1 MEKKEWFKLKK
12 YPHLGNQISPKS
24 YKNIA
29 QKMANPNFISKHSFS
44 PFIHRIKKTKKY
56 RKEYKDGIIQNNGLR
71 KRSIKPRDLY
81 YSTHIDSLIY
91 SYYSHLLIK
100 KYDVILKKE
109 KISNSITA
117 YRKIPKKEN
126 HKSGKCNIDFA
137 NDIFDYIKQNSK
149 TNKNQVVI
157 AFDIKGFF
165 DNLNHKKLK
174 EKWCTVIGERTLPKD
189 HYQVFKNITKF
200 SYVNESE
207 LFNHF
212 NGELI
217 IERYKDS
224 SRTIKEYKKKNIK
237 NLKYSKN
244 QRVISFCNKKNDL
257 YAIRKA
263 GLIKSNKY
271 IYENGI
277 KTNRKKGIPQGS
289 PISATLANIYM
300 LDFDIK
306 MNKEISD
313 LNGIYSR
320 YSDDMV
326 VVCNVKHKHEVI
338 DKLTKNIKSICDL
351 EIQKKKTQI
360 FHFIN
365 RNNQLVCYQEFKNHS
380 TINRNLEYLGF
391 QFDGKNITIKNS
403 SISAYYSKMSRSV
416 NRSIY
421 YATNTSNPKTKKK
434 IFKSRL
440 QRKFTCIGGKRILKR
455 VRNPIDKSQFDATK
469 SYNYGNYLTYVNKS
483 TSVTNDMKIEKQLR
497 NHWKILHSKLKLKSK
512 K

>member
-1 MEKKEWFKLKK
+1 MVNVMAKEEWFKLKR
-12 YPHLGNQISPKS
+12 YPHLGNQISPKG
-24 YKNIA
+24 YKDIVAKITNES
-29 QKMANPNFISKHSFS
+29 FISKHSFA

-56 RKEYKDGIIQNNGLR
+56 RKEYKDGVVQNKGLR
-71 KRSIKPRDLY
+71 KKTIKPRDLY

-91 SYYSHLLIK
+91 SYYSHLLTK
-100 KYDVILKKE
+100 KYDIILQKE
-109 KISNSITA
+109 NISNSVTA
-117 YRKIPKKEN
+117 YRKIPKKSN
-126 HKSGKCNIDFA
+126 SRSGKCNIDFA

-149 TNKNQVVI
+149 INKNQVVI

-174 EKWCTVIGERTLPKD
+174 EKWCAVINEITIPKH
-189 HYQVFKNITKF
+189 HYQFYKNITKF
-200 SYVNESE
+200 SYINENE
-207 LFNHF
+207 LFNHL

-217 IERYKDS
+217 IERYTDS
-224 SRTIKEYKKKNIK
+224 SRLTKKYKKKNVK
-237 NLKYSKN
+237 HLKYSKS

-257 YAIRKA
+257 YAVRKA

-271 IYENGI
+271 IYNNGI
-277 KTNRKKGIPQGS
+277 KTDRKIGIPQGS

-306 MNKEISD
+306 MSKEISY

-326 VVCNVKHKHEVI
+326 VVCDLKWKDDIIN
-338 DKLTKNIKSICDL
+338 KLTKAIKSICDL
-351 EIQKKKTQI
+351 EIQQKKTQI
-360 FHFIN
+360 FHFVN
-365 RNNQLVCYQEFKNHS
+365 NNNQLVCYQEFKNHS
-380 TINRNLEYLGF
+380 TLNRNLEYLGF
-391 QFDGKNITIKNS
+391 QFDGENITIKNS

-421 YATNTSNPKTKKK
+421 YARNTSNPKTKKK

-483 TSVTNDMKIEKQLR
+483 TSVTNDRKIEKQLR
-497 NHWKILHSKLKLKSK
+497 NHWKILHLKLKK
-512 K
+512 